1 MAGVLRLELRL
12 VVLETIVLTID
23 TIPLYSL
30 INIYVSIFYSIFQY
44 KIEISSCFFVLDT
57 VYYYLED
64 CRIRSFY
71 ATFILS
77 NLFISYDTGYL
88 RINSYFGKRT
98 SPTQG
103 ASSYHKGIDIGAP
116 EGAKLVAIC
125 DGTITF
131 ADFLRWWWLYPNLN
145 P

>member
-1 MAGVLRLELRL
+1 MLHSFYQTFLYLMIL
-12 VVLETIVLTID
+12 VTFFIVFFFTPF
-23 TIPLYSL
+23 IPNPSL
-30 INIYVSIFYSIFQY
+30 SS
-44 KIEISSCFFVLDT
+44 EISQYELYPSGFVWP
-57 VYYYLED
+57 
-64 CRIRSFY
+64 
-71 ATFILS
+71 AP
-77 NLFISYDTGYL
+77 GYL

-131 ADFLRWWWLYPNLN
+131 ADFLRWWWLYLDLN
-145 P
+145 PRRLENHLLPY